1 MHVIGRFYIGYFIEF
16 TCIVYQSIIM
26 QISMFNL
33 YLYANKNIS
42 GVLKPILAL
51 LQGKYI
57 LFWAPCSFVFHE
69 ERITT
74 LVSFFSM
81 EFFSLIF
88 RLIHSF
94 ETISFLY
101 LITILCISQRPLIRK
116 LSWFLHV
123 SLCWLAFICECVL
136 MEMFFNIFLSLLTQT
151 LS

>member
-57 LFWAPCSFVFHE
+57 LF
-69 ERITT
+69 
-74 LVSFFSM
+74 
-81 EFFSLIF
+81 
-88 RLIHSF
+88 
-94 ETISFLY
+94 
-101 LITILCISQRPLIRK
+101 
-116 LSWFLHV
+116 
-123 SLCWLAFICECVL
+123 
-136 MEMFFNIFLSLLTQT
+136 
-151 LS
+151 